1 MSLCFLFYFS
11 FIILLSH
18 FILILKPQKKYLQVL
33 CDKSCVR
40 VLFKQ
45 QLSINFFKREIMNI
59 LSNVEK
65 IVCNQQ
71 EICKFDHQR
80 RIVCSNQN
88 WPMSNNFK
96 DMCM

>member
-1 MSLCFLFYFS
+1 
-11 FIILLSH
+11 
-18 FILILKPQKKYLQVL
+18 
-33 CDKSCVR
+33 
-40 VLFKQ
+40 
-45 QLSINFFKREIMNI
+45 MNI